1 MPTTP
6 NWTAH
11 VGWVCDCAPMS
22 RRPALQISKPRLGTL
37 YLNPQDQGR
46 PAMAFDNGEEIE
58 VTVNFEHGDPIG
70 RRLVGRSLRWGDDP
84 DYTLHDYSLPT
95 QVWFADPHGIVCF
108 VEPHGRSN
116 TFGVL
121 QEGRLRFTYAIEV
134 GDVGVSYERINAM
147 QSRIEG
153 LEEWIPISCVS
164 HEYAPSTDSSSSS
177 IFTLRR
183 QEPVNISPALNAQI
197 RPTYS
202 FTAST
207 VPGESKFQDEV
218 RITTGVSKARPWHE
232 HLDVHQGVRD
242 LLVVAGWRDYGTW
255 DLSVSRH
262 DDPERALAGNPVGE
276 RWARVSTYA
285 VSRASGGDQR
295 SRYLFDFED
304 VGAAGVRRWFRLRHQ
319 HRRGIAGMIHSVGMP
334 GVALETAISEAGAA
348 LEHLG
353 YGIAVESE
361 EAPGRRLERH
371 LRRVAEQATCDLAID
386 LDTWPARFADAYNT
400 VKHPDR
406 PDQWSS
412 LDLSNLLREAR
423 LVFRAWVG
431 RRLGVTPDMLERNS
445 SLVPMSRPYERW

>member
-1 MPTTP
+1 
-6 NWTAH
+6 
-11 VGWVCDCAPMS
+11 
-22 RRPALQISKPRLGTL
+22 
-37 YLNPQDQGR
+37 
-46 PAMAFDNGEEIE
+46 MAFDNGEEIE
-58 VTVNFEHGDPIG
+58 VTVNFARGDPLE
-70 RRLVGRSLRWGDDP
+70 RRLVGNSVKWDDDP
-84 DYTLHDYSLPT
+84 DYALHDYSLPT
-95 QVWFADPHGIVCF
+95 QVWFADPHGIVCL

-116 TFGVL
+116 TFGAFK
-121 QEGRLRFTYAIEV
+121 EGRLRFSYAIEV
-134 GDVGVSYERINAM
+134 GDVGVRYERINAM

-153 LEEWIPISCVS
+153 LEEWVPISCVS
-164 HEYAPSTDSSSSS
+164 HEYAPEGDASLSS

-183 QEPVNISPALNAQI
+183 QEPVKISRALNAQI

-202 FTAST
+202 FTASSL
-207 VPGESKFQDEV
+207 PGQSKFQDEV
-218 RITTGVSKARPWHE
+218 RIKTSANRARPWHE

-262 DDPERALAGNPVGE
+262 DDPERAMAGNPIRD

-285 VSRASGGDQR
+285 LSTPSGSDQS

-304 VGAAGVRRWFRLRHQ
+304 VTAAGVRRWFRLRHRY
-319 HRRGIAGMIHSVGMP
+319 RRGIAGMIHSVGLP

-353 YGIAVESE
+353 FGIAVERE
-361 EAPGRRLERH
+361 EAPGRHLERH
-371 LRRVAEQATCDLAID
+371 LRRVAEQAACDLAID

-412 LDLSNLLREAR
+412 LDLSNVLREAQ
-423 LVFRAWVG
+423 LLFRAWVG
-431 RRLGVTPDMLERNS
+431 RRLGVTPGSIERNRGH
-445 SLVPMSRPYERW
+445 VPMSRPYERW